1 VWLAIKALILSGG
14 RGTRLRPIT
23 YTSAKQL
30 VPIANKPILFYGL
43 EAVRDAGITDVGLVV
58 GETAEE
64 VKRVLGDGSRFGL
77 RIDYIKQEAP
87 LGLAHAVKVSRE
99 YIGDEPFV
107 MYLGDNLLKN
117 GIRSFVEEFDKG
129 SADAQ
134 ILLAQVDNP
143 GEFGVAE
150 LEEGRVVGL
159 EEKPKQP
166 KSDYALVGVYMFNE
180 KIFEAVDNIEP
191 SGRGEL
197 EITDA
202 IQYLI
207 DQGFVVKSHVVD
219 GWWKDTGKLED
230 ILEAN
235 HMILQEFGAMLES
248 EPDPDSE
255 IHGAVNLAKNVTIQS
270 SVLHGPCVIGEG
282 TRIIDAYVGPF
293 TSIGPNTEI
302 VRSEVEN
309 SIILEECVIQDIGSR
324 ISSSLIG
331 RNVTVAKSKK
341 PPQSYKFMVG
351 DNSDIVIL

>member
-1 VWLAIKALILSGG
+1 VVRVKALILSGG

-43 EAVRDAGITDVGLVV
+43 EAVRDAGIVDVGIVV
-58 GETAEE
+58 GDTAEA
-64 VKRVLGDGSRFGL
+64 VKRVVGDGSRFDL
-77 RIDYIKQEAP
+77 RIDYIRQEAP
-87 LGLAHAVKVSRE
+87 LGLAHAVKISRD
-99 YIGDEPFV
+99 YLRGEPFV

-117 GIRSFVEEFDKG
+117 GIRAFVEEFDRG

-134 ILLAQVDNP
+134 ILLARVDNP

-150 LEEGRVVGL
+150 LAEGRVIGL

-166 KSDYALVGVYMFNE
+166 KSEYALVGVYMFNE
-180 KIFEAVDNIEP
+180 KIFEAVDNIRP
-191 SGRGEL
+191 SWRNEL

-207 DQGFVVKSHVVD
+207 DRGLVVRSHVVE

-235 HMILQEFGAMLES
+235 HMILQEFGTVLES
-248 EPDPDSE
+248 EPDGDSE
-255 IHGAVNLAKNVTIQS
+255 IHGAVNLAKHVTIQG
-270 SVLHGPCVIGEG
+270 SVLRGPCVIGEG
-282 TRIIDAYVGPF
+282 ARIIDAYVGPF
-293 TSIGPNTEI
+293 TSVGPNTEI

-309 SIILEECVIQDIGSR
+309 SIILEECAIRDIGSR
-324 ISSSLIG
+324 ISNSLIG

>member
-1 VWLAIKALILSGG
+1 MWLAIKALILSGG

-23 YTSAKQL
+23 YTSATQL

-43 EAVRDAGITDVGLVV
+43 EAVRDAGITDVGIVV

-77 RIDYIKQEAP
+77 QIDYVQQEAP
-87 LGLAHAVKVSRE
+87 LGLAHAVKISRE
-99 YIGDEPFV
+99 YIGDESFV

-117 GIRSFVEEFDKG
+117 GIRSFVEEFDRG
-129 SADAQ
+129 GADAQ
-134 ILLAQVDNP
+134 ILLAQVENP

-150 LEEGRVVGL
+150 LEEERVVGL

-166 KSDYALVGVYMFNE
+166 KSDFALVGVYMFNE
-180 KIFEAVDNIEP
+180 KIFEAVDNIKP
-191 SGRGEL
+191 SWRGEL

-207 DQGFVVKSHVVD
+207 DRGFVVKSHIVD

-235 HMILQEFGAMLES
+235 HMILKEFEPLLES
-248 EPDPDSE
+248 EPDQDSE
-255 IHGAVNLAKNVTIQS
+255 IQGAVNLAKNVTIQG

-282 TRIIDAYVGPF
+282 TRIIDAYIGPF
-293 TSIGPNTEI
+293 TSVGPNTEI

-309 SIILEECVIQDIGSR
+309 SIILEECVIRDIGSR

-341 PPQSYKFMVG
+341 PPQSYRFMVG
-351 DNSDIVIL
+351 DNSDIVIF